1 MFGFQNREL
10 AHGSAKTPNEI
21 HRSNVTPK
29 AQLCKKNPRECT
41 GEPLG
46 RFPLCHTIRSSSCI
60 VLNRNGVTVSYD
72 LGAAAASIV
81 FSDFNQLAKVF
92 LMVEISE
99 VQELHYGN
107 QQTQKNS
114 KTCMSG
120 MSVNSSFKISYI
132 YRSDNNQ
139 QTTSIRSSVDF
150 SVGKYPKFSERSG
163 SHGSPTFR
171 KKKVMDQNGL
181 LSELGHIR

>member
-1 MFGFQNREL
+1 M
-10 AHGSAKTPNEI
+10 
-21 HRSNVTPK
+21 
-29 AQLCKKNPRECT
+29 
-41 GEPLG
+41 
-46 RFPLCHTIRSSSCI
+46 
-60 VLNRNGVTVSYD
+60 
-72 LGAAAASIV
+72 ASIV
-81 FSDFNQLAKVF
+81 FLDFNNWRKFFDCRNFGSSGIALWK
-92 LMVEISE
+92 
-99 VQELHYGN
+99 

-114 KTCMSG
+114 KTCMSVCQYVS

-139 QTTSIRSSVDF
+139 QTTSIRSGVDF

-181 LSELGHIR
+181 LSELGHIRWKAVDFQRWKLKIGVYTKTVFCIFLIEEKLGSGRIRKDKIGSDRTK

>member
-1 MFGFQNREL
+1 M
-10 AHGSAKTPNEI
+10 I
-21 HRSNVTPK
+21 WV
-29 AQLCKKNPRECT
+29 QLRPPLFSLILT
-41 GEPLG
+41 IGE
-46 RFPLCHTIRSSSCI
+46 SSLI
-60 VLNRNGVTVSYD
+60 
-72 LGAAAASIV
+72 
-81 FSDFNQLAKVF
+81 
-92 LMVEISE
+92 VEISE

-107 QQTQKNS
+107 NRYKKIQKHVCQYVS
-114 KTCMSG
+114 

-139 QTTSIRSSVDF
+139 QTTSIRSGVDF